1 MKNAFQK
8 VVSVSMAFLLLLST
22 VSWTVDKHLCMGRV
36 MDIAFFVK
44 ADDCGMEAAMVLL
57 EEEGYENHCCDD
69 ETFVMQGL
77 DDLKLNFNDFNFDQQ
92 IFLVVF
98 TTSFSYIENNLE
110 REKLSYEYYPPPIL
124 VRDIQLLDAVF
135 LI

>member
-1 MKNAFQK
+1 MLK
-8 VVSVSMAFLLLLST
+8 VFRKFSSVIMALMLLLST

-36 MDIAFFVK
+36 MDIALFTK
-44 ADDCGMEAAMVLL
+44 ANDCGMEAAMTLL
-57 EEEGYENHCCDD
+57 ENEGYENHCCDD
-69 ETFVMQGL
+69 ETFVMEGL
-77 DDLKLNFNDFNFDQQ
+77 DDLKLNFNDFDFDQQ

-98 TTSFSYIENNLE
+98 TTSFFYIENNLE

-124 VRDIQLLDAVF
+124 VKDIQLLDEVF